1 MRVRRFSGFRAYAL
15 LLAATGILTGTYTL
29 ILAAGIP
36 LLFVLAAALATTPAI
51 EESIRVTRGITPE
64 TPSPGESIAVT
75 LTVENTGAS
84 TIPDLR
90 VVDGVPP
97 EIGVADGSPRSGS
110 ALRAGD
116 QLTVT
121 YTISAD
127 RGSYSFTPVT
137 LRARNTNGTRLAA
150 TTKTADGVDT
160 FECRVTIEDI
170 PVQQTT
176 AYAGQ
181 LATDSGGPGV
191 EFHATREYRPGDP
204 VKRLDWRTY
213 AKTGELATIEFREQH
228 AAHITVLIDSRRA
241 AHTAADHNS
250 PTGATMSA
258 YAATIALEVLI
269 NEGHE
274 VSLGALGVSDP
285 ETDRHPPAWAGTEEG
300 RSFVPHATAI
310 CNAAATGTRG
320 DSQTATNT
328 SSADEPTA
336 DNTPPEE
343 TASFAD
349 GGMMWNRTRSLV
361 PTGAQ
366 VILCSPVTDE
376 PITDLVES
384 LRADGHEVTILSP
397 ATTPATIGGRIT
409 EVQRAV
415 RLEGLRLLG
424 ATVIDWDTEE
434 SLREALTRLTGMG
447 R

>member
-1 MRVRRFSGFRAYAL
+1 MRIRRFSGFRAYAL

-36 LLFVLAAALATTPAI
+36 LLFVLTAAVATTPAI
-51 EESIRVTRGITPE
+51 DDAVTVTRELTPE
-64 TPSPGESIAVT
+64 TPAPGESIAVT
-75 LTVENTGAS
+75 LTVENTGTS

-97 EIGVADGSPRSGS
+97 EIGVTDGSPRSGG
-110 ALRAGD
+110 ALRPGD
-116 QLTVT
+116 QYTVT
-121 YTISAD
+121 YTIRAD
-127 RGSYSFTPVT
+127 RGSYSFEPVT
-137 LRARNTNGTRLAA
+137 LRARNTSGTRLAE
-150 TTKTADGVDT
+150 TTKTADGIDR

-204 VKRLDWRTY
+204 VKRLDWRSY

-241 AHTAADHNS
+241 AHTAADRNA
-250 PTGATMSA
+250 PTGATLSA

-274 VSLGALGVSDP
+274 VSLGALGVADP
-285 ETDRHPPAWAGTEEG
+285 ETDRHPPAWAAAEEG

-310 CNAAATGTRG
+310 CNAAATSTT
-320 DSQTATNT
+320 DESHTAPG
-328 SSADEPTA
+328 SATTDDPTA
-336 DNTPPEE
+336 DNTPPG
-343 TASFAD
+343 ASVAD
-349 GGMMWNRTRSLV
+349 GGVAWNRTRSLV

-366 VILCSPVTDE
+366 VILCSPVTDA

-384 LRADGHEVTILSP
+384 LRADGHAVTILSP

-409 EVQRAV
+409 GMQRAV
-415 RLEGLRLLG
+415 RLESLRLLG
-424 ATVIDWDTEE
+424 ATVIDWESED
-434 SLREALTRLTGMG
+434 SLRDALTRLTGMD

>member
-1 MRVRRFSGFRAYAL
+1 MRIRRFSGFRAYAL
-15 LLAATGILTGTYTL
+15 LLAATGVLTGTYTL

-36 LLFVLAAALATTPAI
+36 LLFVLTAAVATTPAI
-51 EESIRVTRGITPE
+51 DDTVTVTRELTPE
-64 TPSPGESIAVT
+64 TPSPGESTAVT
-75 LTVENTGAS
+75 LTIENTGTS

-97 EIGVADGSPRSGS
+97 EIGVTDGSPRSGG
-110 ALRAGD
+110 ALRPGD
-116 QLTVT
+116 QYTVT

-127 RGSYSFTPVT
+127 RGSYSFGPVT
-137 LRARNTNGTRLAA
+137 LRARNTNGTRLAE
-150 TTKTADGVDT
+150 TTKTADGIDR

-204 VKRLDWRTY
+204 VKRVDWRTY

-228 AAHITVLIDSRRA
+228 AAHITVLIDSRRT
-241 AHTAADHNS
+241 AHTAANRNA
-250 PTGATMSA
+250 PTGATLSA

-274 VSLGALGVSDP
+274 VSLGALGVADP
-285 ETDRHPPAWAGTEEG
+285 ETDRQPPAWAAAAEG

-310 CNAAATGTRG
+310 CNAAATGTTDNSHTG
-320 DSQTATNT
+320 FDPA
-328 SSADEPTA
+328 ATA
-336 DNTPPEE
+336 DNTPSA
-343 TASFAD
+343 ASAAD
-349 GGMMWNRTRSLV
+349 GGVAWDRTRSLV

-366 VILCSPVTDE
+366 VILCSPVTDG

-384 LRADGHEVTILSP
+384 LRADGHAVTILSP

-409 EVQRAV
+409 GMQRAA
-415 RLEGLRLLG
+415 RLESLRLLG
-424 ATVIDWDTEE
+424 ATIIDWASED
-434 SLREALTRLTGMG
+434 SLRDALTRLTGMG